1 MTDVHLPP
9 LSDFPNL
16 RSVCLDE
23 TEMCDNCVYDLV
35 AQAAI
40 CPALVDFWVKQPTS
54 KTPDEIAVVVQV
66 TGTYWGE
73 PHEDP
78 LVQCSW
84 RLIQDWGFQDWDS
97 LRGRA
102 HLVARVSAALHNT
115 YWDVLAS
122 CVAHYWDV

>member
-54 KTPDEIAVVVQV
+54 KTPDEIADWACH
-66 TGTYWGE
+66 GGYWNVG
-73 PHEDP
+73 
-78 LVQCSW
+78 
-84 RLIQDWGFQDWDS
+84 
-97 LRGRA
+97 GRT
-102 HLVARVSAALHNT
+102 S
-115 YWDVLAS
+115 
-122 CVAHYWDV
+122 